1 MQKFTGGGYS
11 YDKGTGTALSRIRG
25 FLRTQGDGGGDICET
40 SRGSAA
46 GTDDALYGGAR
57 KSDAGRTVE
66 RGQEDQRRVENA
78 KTDGIGSV
86 RLTLPVLDIKKEGD
100 QLTLLLRPRTFGSIR
115 AKTFLGIVYAEFA
128 GKSSGKG
135 RGGKGASKMANAE
148 MNTVGAFVN
157 GSQSLRGSAPAINSA
172 SKDSIRPAAANSQ
185 DDFMAWAKAISL
197 SCGYMDMLRFV
208 L

>member
-1 MQKFTGGGYS
+1 
-11 YDKGTGTALSRIRG
+11 
-25 FLRTQGDGGGDICET
+25 
-40 SRGSAA
+40 
-46 GTDDALYGGAR
+46 
-57 KSDAGRTVE
+57 
-66 RGQEDQRRVENA
+66 
-78 KTDGIGSV
+78 
-86 RLTLPVLDIKKEGD
+86 
-100 QLTLLLRPRTFGSIR
+100 
-115 AKTFLGIVYAEFA
+115 
-128 GKSSGKG
+128 
-135 RGGKGASKMANAE
+135 MANAE